1 MNEVVWNRQ
10 AKQVA
15 ATWDELSLAQLPRVV
30 AILYGAYPDANQQ
43 RIELLEVLLGVSR
56 PLILHLT
63 SVQLLEIFWLTD
75 FLLLKPITRTLV
87 VAPALRP
94 AWYWEQYFAP
104 ADELANLSFREFA
117 FADAYFMAYCQS
129 QEAKWLDSLLG
140 TLYRPQRARYSPRAA
155 DYAGDRRAPFNE
167 NLIEL
172 HAARL
177 SRLPLATKLLVLA
190 WYRGCRHALEQR
202 YPQVF
207 TRASDEQARS
217 HPDGWSFVLR
227 EMSGQAFGSF
237 AETGLQE
244 AGQVLA
250 KMNDDIARAEELRQ
264 QQEAQRHATA

>member
-1 MNEVVWNRQ
+1 MHQVEWNGQ
-10 AKQVA
+10 LKEVA

-30 AILYGAYPDANQQ
+30 AILYGNYTDATQQ

-56 PLILHLT
+56 PLLLHLT
-63 SVQLLEIFWLTD
+63 DVHLVQILWLTG
-75 FLLLKPITRTLV
+75 FVLAAPVARTVV

-94 AWYWEQYFAP
+94 AWYRPRYYAP
-104 ADELANLSFREFA
+104 ADELANVSFLEFA
-117 FADAYFMAYCQS
+117 FADAYFVAYCHNR
-129 QEAKWLDSLLG
+129 EAQWLDQLLG
-140 TLYRPQRARYSPRAA
+140 TLYRPQRAGYNPAAA

-167 NLIEL
+167 NLIER

-177 SRLPLATKLLVLA
+177 ARLPEATKLLVLT

-202 YPQVF
+202 YPDVF
-207 TRASDEQARS
+207 TPATDEQVRS

-237 AETGLQE
+237 AETGRQE

-250 KMNDDIARAEELRQ
+250 KMNDDVARANELRRQ
-264 QQEAQRHATA
+264 EEAQQRATT